1 MGNERIDVTE
11 DFEYDSENEQYNQ
24 DYRHWRRHTRE
35 PFVFHFSDNS
45 REHIYVEGAPP
56 VSMDAALAERQALMH
71 CSTMLGA
78 ALLIF
83 LLSEVLGSSLLIA
96 AMKMLHIPIS
106 INFLDFKMG
115 GSQWAVTGVRILCL
129 VLKYGL
135 PTLILTKMCKIPQ
148 PVFAP
153 ASLGAIPEMIAAVGA
168 GMMIAAVY
176 STAAIGTSVQTSQ
189 RLFAYKD
196 IAAIGTYG
204 VFDTLAVSV
213 LAELFFRG
221 ALLPL
226 LRQFGDPFSV
236 IVTALI
242 GFLCPN
248 ELPER
253 ICELLIGLAAGYLLI
268 RSGSI
273 IKCAALRIVYSA
285 LKYARLGL
293 VYASE
298 EIRLWQYII
307 ILLGIGT
314 VLILFF
320 VHFRR
325 TKLMLQ
331 NRKTFLPMKKKLY
344 YLTQSVPML
353 PWLAA
358 SLLLMLL
365 NLLQ

>member
-45 REHIYVEGAPP
+45 REHVYVEGAPP
-56 VSMDAALAERQALMH
+56 VSLDAALAERQALMH

-83 LLSEVLGSSLLIA
+83 LLSEVLGS
-96 AMKMLHIPIS
+96 
-106 INFLDFKMG
+106 
-115 GSQWAVTGVRILCL
+115 QWAVTGVRILCL

-135 PTLILTKMCKIPQ
+135 PTLILTKLCKLPQ

-221 ALLPL
+221 SLLPL
-226 LRQFGDPFSV
+226 LRQFGDPFAV
-236 IVTALI
+236 LVTALI

>member
-24 DYRHWRRHTRE
+24 DYRHWRRHTKE
-35 PFVFHFSDNS
+35 PFIFRFSDNS
-45 REHIYVEGAPP
+45 REHVYVEGAPS

-83 LLSEVLGSSLLIA
+83 LLAEVLGSSLLIA
-96 AMKMLHIPIS
+96 AMKLLHIPIS
-106 INFLDFKMG
+106 INFLDFKMA
-115 GSQWAVTGVRILCL
+115 GSQWAVAGVRILCL

-135 PTLILTKMCKIPQ
+135 PTLILTKICKIPQ

-168 GMMIAAVY
+168 GMIIAAVY
-176 STAAIGTSVQTSQ
+176 SAAAVGTSVQTSQ

-204 VFDTLAVSV
+204 VLDTLAVSV

-226 LRQFGDPFSV
+226 LRQFGDPFAV
-236 IVTALI
+236 LATALI

-248 ELPER
+248 DYPER
-253 ICELLIGLAAGYLLI
+253 ICELLVGLAAGYLLI
-268 RSGSI
+268 RSGSL

-298 EIRLWQYII
+298 NITLWQYII

-314 VLILFF
+314 MLILFF
-320 VHFRR
+320 VHIRR
-325 TKLMLQ
+325 SRLRLR
-331 NRKTFLPMKKKLY
+331 NRETFLPLKKKFY

-365 NLLQ
+365 KLLQ

>member
-24 DYRHWRRHTRE
+24 DYRHWRRHTKE
-35 PFVFHFSDNS
+35 PFIFRFSDNS
-45 REHIYVEGAPP
+45 REHVYVEGAPS

-83 LLSEVLGSSLLIA
+83 LLAEVLGSSLLIA
-96 AMKMLHIPIS
+96 AMKLLHIPIS
-106 INFLDFKMG
+106 INFLDFKMA
-115 GSQWAVTGVRILCL
+115 GSQWAVAGVRILCL

-135 PTLILTKMCKIPQ
+135 PTLILTKICKIPQ

-168 GMMIAAVY
+168 GMIIAAVY
-176 STAAIGTSVQTSQ
+176 SAAAVGTSVQTSQ

-204 VFDTLAVSV
+204 VLDTLAVSV

-226 LRQFGDPFSV
+226 LRQFGDPFAV
-236 IVTALI
+236 LATALI

-248 ELPER
+248 DYPER

-268 RSGSI
+268 RSGSL

-298 EIRLWQYII
+298 NITLWQYII

-314 VLILFF
+314 MLILFF
-320 VHFRR
+320 VHIRR
-325 TKLMLQ
+325 SGLRLR
-331 NRKTFLPMKKKLY
+331 NRKTFLPLKKKLY

-353 PWLAA
+353 PWLVA

-365 NLLQ
+365 KLLQ

>member
-24 DYRHWRRHTRE
+24 DYRHWRRHIKE
-35 PFVFHFSDNS
+35 PFIFRFSDNS
-45 REHIYVEGAPP
+45 REHVYVEGAPS

-83 LLSEVLGSSLLIA
+83 LLAEVLGSSLLIA
-96 AMKMLHIPIS
+96 AMKLLHIPIS
-106 INFLDFKMG
+106 INFLDFKMA
-115 GSQWAVTGVRILCL
+115 GSQWAVAGVRILCL

-135 PTLILTKMCKIPQ
+135 PTLILTKICKIPQ

-168 GMMIAAVY
+168 GMIIAAVY
-176 STAAIGTSVQTSQ
+176 SAAAVGTSVQTSQ

-204 VFDTLAVSV
+204 VLDTLAVSV

-221 ALLPL
+221 ALL
-226 LRQFGDPFSV
+226 RQFGDPFAV
-236 IVTALI
+236 LATALI

-248 ELPER
+248 DYPER

-268 RSGSI
+268 RSGSL

-298 EIRLWQYII
+298 NITLWQYII

-314 VLILFF
+314 MLILFF
-320 VHFRR
+320 VHIRR
-325 TKLMLQ
+325 SGLRLR
-331 NRKTFLPMKKKLY
+331 NRKTFLPLKKKLY

-365 NLLQ
+365 KLLQ

>member
-1 MGNERIDVTE
+1 MSRDRIDVVE

-24 DYRHWRRHTRE
+24 DYRHWRRHTKA
-35 PFVFHFSDNS
+35 PFMFHFSDNS
-45 REHIYVEGAPP
+45 REHVYVDGAP
-56 VSMDAALAERQALMH
+56 VASMDAALAEREALMH

-83 LLSEVLGSSLLIA
+83 LLSAVLGSSLLIA
-96 AMKMLHIPIS
+96 AMKLLHIPIS
-106 INFLDFKMG
+106 IDFLTFKMN
-115 GSQWAVTGVRILCL
+115 GSQWAVTGVRSLCL
-129 VLKYGL
+129 ILKYCL
-135 PTLILTKMCKIPQ
+135 PTLILTRMCKLPQ

-153 ASLGAIPEMIAAVGA
+153 AAIGAIPEMIAAVGA
-168 GMMIAAVY
+168 GMIIAAVY
-176 STAAIGTSVQTSQ
+176 SLAAIGTSTELSQ

-221 ALLPL
+221 ALLPI
-226 LRQFGDPFSV
+226 LRQFGDPFAV

-253 ICELLIGLAAGYLLI
+253 ICELLIGLSAGYLLI
-268 RSGSI
+268 RSGSL

-298 EIRLWQYII
+298 EIRLWQYILL
-307 ILLGIGT
+307 LLGIGT
-314 VLILFF
+314 LLLLFF
-320 VHFRR
+320 IHFRR
-325 TKLMLQ
+325 TKLKLV
-331 NRKTFLPMKKKLY
+331 NRETFLPFKKKLY

-353 PWLAA
+353 PWLAV
-358 SLLLMLL
+358 SLLLLL
-365 NLLQ
+365 L